1 MREYCQPT
9 FIHEQNLFFKLRN
22 IWFKGWTVIHHLY
35 FLKYYTDLQRTLAKQ
50 WHFQGMWKLFEKV
63 LMSPSLIPK
72 CGHGKQLPG
81 ELVLFKFWM
90 FIAEKT
96 WLTFSTEN
104 SAYDNSRGVNP
115 SEQKMNFFTITKSY
129 AIKPITSL
137 HETLVEVKVTMNP
150 VMWKS
155 NLSTWMCLQWP

>member
-1 MREYCQPT
+1 MQEYCQPT

-22 IWFKGWTVIHHLY
+22 IWFKGWTVTHHLY

-90 FIAEKT
+90 FIAEKMEN
-96 WLTFSTEN
+96 LTYFLYRKFSVWQLQRSKSKWAE
-104 SAYDNSRGVNP
+104 D
-115 SEQKMNFFTITKSY
+115 EFFYNNQI
-129 AIKPITSL
+129 L
-137 HETLVEVKVTMNP
+137 CH
-150 VMWKS
+150 
-155 NLSTWMCLQWP
+155 